1 MIVARLGIV
10 PSRAIRRWDA
20 AFNMHQPSEWLADQ
34 YLNFGD
40 VASRRLEHVPSGDN
54 GLVQRG
60 SIHFDGNVSIRKTR
74 AGTGQLFYAK
84 PGDLVFSKID
94 ARNGAIA
101 VLSADTG
108 QLAFSAEFPIYDL
121 QIAGR
126 IKPEFMQILCRT
138 KAFQDRINSLVVGHS
153 GRRRLAPEIL
163 EDLQIPVPD
172 LVDQEGIVSNY
183 RANVEESHK
192 QLQRGQAA
200 RAAVSERLLEELGIS
215 YSAPVPGQRY
225 FKAQF
230 YQLSSWST
238 KKVRHLC
245 AGTDDVES
253 SFPMVRLGDGGVGKI
268 AYGLAKSPD
277 NRPDASPRPYLRV
290 ANVQAG
296 ELDLSE
302 VKEIDVP
309 DNLMPRYSLQS
320 GDLLLCEGN
329 SEALVGRPAVWRDE
343 IPNCV
348 HQNHVLRVRLS
359 SLDPDFVAL
368 YMNTDPARAYFQSR
382 AKRTTNLASINSSD
396 VADFQCPSPP
406 LEMQQELAAVA
417 TDELARARLL
427 IESSA
432 EAEKIALRAAEERLV
447 RAPL

>member
-1 MIVARLGIV
+1 
-10 PSRAIRRWDA
+10 
-20 AFNMHQPSEWLADQ
+20 MHQPSGWLADRC
-34 YLNFGD
+34 LNFRD
-40 VASRRLEHVPSGDN
+40 VASRRLERVPSDDN

-60 SIHFDGNVSIRKTR
+60 SIHFDGNVSIRNTR

-101 VLSADTG
+101 VLSADNG

-121 QIAGR
+121 QLAGR
-126 IKPEFMQILCRT
+126 IKPAFMQILCRT

-163 EDLQIPVPD
+163 EGLQIPVPD
-172 LVDQEGIVSNY
+172 LVDQEAIVSDY
-183 RANVEESHK
+183 RANIEESRE
-192 QLQRGQAA
+192 QLQRGQSA
-200 RAAVSERLLEELGIS
+200 RTAVSERLLEELGIS
-215 YSAPVPGQRY
+215 YSAPIPGQRY

-230 YQLSSWST
+230 HQLSSWST

-245 AGTDDVES
+245 AGTDDVKS
-253 SFPMVRLGDGGVGKI
+253 RFPMVRLGDRGVGEI
-268 AYGLAKSPD
+268 AYGLAKSPA

-329 SEALVGRPAVWRDE
+329 SEALVGRPAVWRNE

-348 HQNHVLRVRLS
+348 HQNHVLRVRLA
-359 SLDPDFVAL
+359 SLNPDFVAL
-368 YMNTDPARAYFQSR
+368 YMNTAPARAYFQSR

-396 VADFQCPSPP
+396 VADFWCPSPP
-406 LEMQQELAAVA
+406 TNLQEEIAVAA
-417 TDELARARLL
+417 TDELSQARSL
-427 IESSA
+427 IED
-432 EAEKIALRAAEERLV
+432 AEKTKEAALKAAEECLV
-447 RAPL
+447 RLPVVP